1 MTNKL
6 PKVGIIIPAYNEC
19 ESVLAETLKGVVKSL
34 KDIHCFNFMII
45 VVDDGSDKPISSTV
59 IPKGGL
65 LVRHLANLGQGA
77 ALRTGLE
84 IALSYSDLDY
94 FLTFDADGQHSKDSI
109 VELFY
114 VAVDSGCDVIF
125 STRFNEAMS
134 SKKDTTPAFRKIIL
148 RLATK
153 FENLI
158 TGISLSDAHNG
169 FRLLTRKAASLIKIQ
184 QPGMAHATEIRLET
198 SKNNLSHVEIYA
210 PVVYTPYSMGKG
222 QSSLAAI
229 KILID
234 LLEFYIFDR

>member
-1 MTNKL
+1 MKNKL
-6 PKVGIIIPAYNEC
+6 PKIGIIIPTYNEN
-19 ESVLAETLKGVVKSL
+19 EYVLVQTLEGVINSL
-34 KDIHCFNFMII
+34 SDIDCFNFMII
-45 VVDDGSDKPISSTV
+45 LVDDGSD
-59 IPKGGL
+59 IPVNYSIIPRGII
-65 LVRHLANLGQGA
+65 LVRHLSNLGQGM

-84 IALSYSDLDY
+84 MALSYPDVDY
-94 FLTFDADGQHSKDSI
+94 FVTFDADGQHSKDSI
-109 VELFY
+109 VKLFY
-114 VAVDSGCDVIF
+114 VAIQSGCDVIF
-125 STRFNEAMS
+125 STRFNVAS
-134 SKKDTTPAFRKIIL
+134 LCKKNTIPVFRMFL
-148 RLATK
+148 LWFATK

-198 SKNNLSHVEIYA
+198 SRNNLSYIEVYA
-210 PVVYTPYSMGKG
+210 PVIYTPYSLRKG